1 MLIERAAGMLARR
14 EPVSLRGLV
23 AGTGVSTMAVY
34 THFEGMPGLWRAVRQ
49 EGFARLAG
57 RLAEVRTTDDPVRDL
72 AALGAAYAANAAD
85 SPDLYRAMFD
95 AVADLEDP
103 AVADGSF
110 GLLVDAAARA
120 RDAGR
125 FRVDVEP
132 ARVALRYWAAGH
144 GVTMLLLG
152 GVLDP
157 DTATRESEALAVAV
171 FTDAGD
177 DPPRCRASVAA
188 AGVSDRGGRP

>member
-14 EPVSLRGLV
+14 EPVSLRALV

-57 RLAEVRTTDDPVRDL
+57 RLAEVGTTDDPVHDL

-95 AVADLEDP
+95 AAADLEDP

-110 GLLVDAAARA
+110 GLLIAAAARA

-125 FRVDVEP
+125 FRADVEP

-157 DTATRESEALAVAV
+157 DTAARESEALAVAV

-177 DPPRCRASVAA
+177 DPQRCRASVAVAREA
-188 AGVSDRGGRP
+188 AGAG